1 MGNSLPTLEQSVS
14 SGCYFTRLEYTAQWE
29 QYFLL
34 ISDIHWDAKGCNR
47 KLIRKHLEQAK
58 ARNAPVFIFGDLLD
72 LMGGKHDPRS
82 AKHQLR
88 AEYAGSEDYLGNVC
102 EDAADFLAPYVD
114 NIALISLGNHEHS
127 YQKHHEISPLTIVA
141 THLKSK
147 TGKSPIVAP
156 YTGWIQFKMKYA
168 NGGRRKTINM
178 KYHHGVGGN
187 APVTK
192 GAIQSNRSAVMW
204 PNADIMVRGHIHNRF
219 AMHMPVET
227 ISSHGRIMTDQERV
241 YLQTGCYVSDIED
254 GNSWSSM
261 RGFGVPAMG
270 GYWLRLY
277 NDNLT
282 ENTVSVQ
289 YQAIPTD

>member
-1 MGNSLPTLEQSVS
+1 MGNLLPTLEQSVS
-14 SGCYFTRLEYTAQWE
+14 AGCYFTRLDYTTQWE

-34 ISDIHWDAKGCNR
+34 ISDLHWDAKGCNR
-47 KLIRKHLEQAK
+47 KLIRKHLEQARV
-58 ARNAPVFIFGDLLD
+58 RNAPVFIFGDLLD
-72 LMGGKHDPRS
+72 LMGGKFDRRS
-82 AKHQLR
+82 AKHELR
-88 AEYAGSEDYLGNVC
+88 AEYAGSEDYLGDIC
-102 EDAADFLAPYVD
+102 EDAADFLVPYVD
-114 NIALISLGNHEHS
+114 NLALLALGNHEHS
-127 YQKHHEISPLTIVA
+127 YQRYHEISPLTIVA
-141 THLKSK
+141 THLKAK
-147 TGKSPIVAP
+147 TGKSPMVGP

-178 KYHHGVGGN
+178 KYHHGVGSN

-204 PNADIMVRGHIHNRF
+204 PNADVIIRGHIHNRF
-219 AMHMPVET
+219 SMSMPVET
-227 ISSHGRIMTDQERV
+227 ISSQGRIQTDQERV

-261 RGFGVPAMG
+261 RGFGIPALG

-282 ENTVSVQ
+282 ENTVSVR

>member
-1 MGNSLPTLEQSVS
+1 MGNLLPTLEQSVS
-14 SGCYFTRLEYTAQWE
+14 AGCYFTRLDYTTQWE

-34 ISDIHWDAKGCNR
+34 ISDLHWDAKGCNR

-58 ARNAPVFIFGDLLD
+58 VRNAPVFIFGDLLD
-72 LMGGKHDPRS
+72 LMGGKFDRRS
-82 AKHQLR
+82 AKHELR
-88 AEYAGSEDYLGNVC
+88 AEYAGSDDYLGDVC
-102 EDAADFLAPYVD
+102 EDAADFLVPYVD
-114 NIALISLGNHEHS
+114 NLALLALGNHEHS
-127 YQKHHEISPLTIVA
+127 YQRYHEISPLTIVA
-141 THLKSK
+141 THLKAK
-147 TGKSPIVAP
+147 TGRSPIVGP

-204 PNADIMVRGHIHNRF
+204 PNADVIIRGHIHNRF
-219 AMHMPVET
+219 SMSMPVET
-227 ISSHGRIMTDQERV
+227 ISNHGRIQTDQERV

-282 ENTVSVQ
+282 ENTVSVRH
-289 YQAIPTD
+289 QAIPTD

>member
-1 MGNSLPTLEQSVS
+1 MVHIPKLEPSVS
-14 SGCYFTRLEYTAQWE
+14 PGCYYTRLNYTTKWE

-34 ISDIHWDAKGCNR
+34 ISDVHFDAKGCNR
-47 KLIRKHLEQAK
+47 KLIRKHLEQARV
-58 ARNAPVFIFGDLLD
+58 RNAPVFIFGDLLD
-72 LMGGKHDPRS
+72 LMQGKNDPRGAKHD
-82 AKHQLR
+82 LR
-88 AEYAGSEDYLGNVC
+88 PEYAMDDDYLGNVC
-102 EDAADFLAPYVD
+102 EDAADFLAPYAE
-114 NIALISLGNHEHS
+114 NIALISMGNHEFE
-127 YQKHHEISPLTIVA
+127 YRRRHEIDPLTIVA
-141 THLKSK
+141 THLKIK
-147 TGKSPIVAP
+147 TGVAPIIAP
-156 YTGWIQFKMKYA
+156 YTGWIQYKLKYA

-204 PNADIMVRGHIHNRF
+204 PNADIMIRGHIHNRF
-219 AMHMPVET
+219 SMSMPVET
-227 ISSHGRIMTDQERV
+227 ISNQGRIITDQERI
-241 YLQTGCYVSDIED
+241 YLQTGCYVSDIDD
-254 GNSWSSM
+254 GNSWSSR

>member
-1 MGNSLPTLEQSVS
+1 
-14 SGCYFTRLEYTAQWE
+14 
-29 QYFLL
+29 
-34 ISDIHWDAKGCNR
+34 
-47 KLIRKHLEQAK
+47 
-58 ARNAPVFIFGDLLD
+58 
-72 LMGGKHDPRS
+72 MGGKFDRRS
-82 AKHQLR
+82 AKHELR
-88 AEYAGSEDYLGNVC
+88 AEYAGSDDYLGNVC

-114 NIALISLGNHEHS
+114 NIALLSLGNHEHS
-127 YQKHHEISPLTIVA
+127 YQRYHEISPLTIVA
-141 THLKSK
+141 THLKAK
-147 TGKSPIVAP
+147 TGTAPTVGP

-168 NGGRRKTINM
+168 NGGRRKTINL

-219 AMHMPVET
+219 SMSMPVET
-227 ISSHGRIMTDQERV
+227 ISNHGRIMTDQERI

-282 ENTVSVQ
+282 ENTVNVQ

>member
-1 MGNSLPTLEQSVS
+1 MVSLPRLEASVS
-14 SGCYFTRLEYTAQWE
+14 PGCYFTRLEYTPQWE

-34 ISDIHWDAKGCNR
+34 ISDIHFDAKGCNR
-47 KLIRKHLEQAK
+47 KLLRKHLDQAK
-58 ARNAPVFIFGDLLD
+58 VRNAPVFIIGDLLD
-72 LMGGKHDPRS
+72 LMGGKNDPRS
-82 AKHQLR
+82 SKYQLR
-88 AEYAGSEDYLGNVC
+88 PEYAGSDDYLGNVC
-102 EDAADFLAPYVD
+102 EDAADFLAPYAE
-114 NIALISLGNHEHS
+114 NIAMISMGNHEFT
-127 YQKHHEISPLTIVA
+127 YRQHHEIDPLTIVA
-141 THLKSK
+141 THLKIK
-147 TGKSPIVAP
+147 TGFSPTIAP

-168 NGGRRKTINM
+168 NGGRRKTVNM

-227 ISSHGRIMTDQERV
+227 ISSHGRIMTDQERI

-277 NDNLT
+277 NNSLA
-282 ENTVSVQ
+282 ENTVQVQ

>member
-1 MGNSLPTLEQSVS
+1 
-14 SGCYFTRLEYTAQWE
+14 
-29 QYFLL
+29 
-34 ISDIHWDAKGCNR
+34 
-47 KLIRKHLEQAK
+47 
-58 ARNAPVFIFGDLLD
+58 
-72 LMGGKHDPRS
+72 
-82 AKHQLR
+82 
-88 AEYAGSEDYLGNVC
+88 
-102 EDAADFLAPYVD
+102 
-114 NIALISLGNHEHS
+114 
-127 YQKHHEISPLTIVA
+127 
-141 THLKSK
+141 
-147 TGKSPIVAP
+147 
-156 YTGWIQFKMKYA
+156 MKYA

-219 AMHMPVET
+219 SMSMPVET
-227 ISSHGRIMTDQERV
+227 ISNHGRIMTDQERI

-282 ENTVSVQ
+282 ENTVNVQ